1 MNICIMAGGPSQYW
15 PNLHMYK
22 QTANLW
28 IGVDRGVLALLE
40 QGITPHL
47 SVGDFDSVTK
57 DELQMMQ
64 AQLPEVSLFPSE
76 KDETDLE
83 LALNWA
89 IRQKPKNIY
98 IFGATGGRID
108 HFLGNIQLLQQETVL
123 QCLDE
128 TDIYI
133 IDEKNSVTIKKPG
146 TYNIQYDSKK
156 KYFSLLSV
164 TKEVTGIT
172 LTGFK
177 YPLHQAR
184 LTRGSTLCISNELIS
199 EYGNVSF
206 EKGIIMM
213 VRSND

>member
-1 MNICIMAGGPSQYW
+1 MAGGPIRYW
-15 PNLHMYK
+15 PNLDVYREK
-22 QTANLW
+22 ADVW
-28 IGVDRGVLALLE
+28 VGVDRGVLALL
-40 QGITPHL
+40 QQDIIPHL
-47 SVGDFDSVTK
+47 SLGDFDSVTK

-83 LALNWA
+83 IALNWA
-89 IRQKPKNIY
+89 IGQKPKNIY
-98 IFGATGGRID
+98 ILGATGGRID

-123 QCLDE
+123 HCLDE
-128 TDIYI
+128 VNIYI
-133 IDEKNSVTIKKPG
+133 IDEKNSITVKRPG
-146 TYNIQYDSKK
+146 TYDIQYDSKK